1 MNWFSCF
8 IILPNIT
15 FFISEEATEVDSILY
30 HIWSCHSGKIHLA
43 IWKNSHWKCSHL
55 CPSAHCIL
63 SLFPRYKVFLFFECA
78 ELFRSCSQSLENKKT
93 KSYRVEW
100 VIFKNKLQIAT
111 FFILFLPAIYF
122 TILWFFAK
130 ISSWVV
136 LRRGWEDSKSN
147 FELNWNLQKDTL
159 YSNSVLWVHYVSCC
173 FMYFPKWELFLH
185 HPHYLYK
192 Q

>member
-1 MNWFSCF
+1 MPIAFCHYF
-8 IILPNIT
+8 PDT
-15 FFISEEATEVDSILY
+15 KFFYSLNVQNYSDHAANHWRIRKQNHTELNES
-30 HIWSCHSGKIHLA
+30 
-43 IWKNSHWKCSHL
+43 
-55 CPSAHCIL
+55 
-63 SLFPRYKVFLFFECA
+63 F
-78 ELFRSCSQSLENKKT
+78 
-93 KSYRVEW
+93 
-100 VIFKNKLQIAT
+100 FKNKLQIAT